1 VELRLLFVF
10 FLALTCQ
17 AQQASMEVNP
27 HLFAVL
33 AAINA
38 AGYDTDLQSSANS
51 PLRGQIRQW
60 AGGRQ
65 PAVLSQL
72 NEFYL
77 AHRKQ
82 DPARDLSQYI
92 SFALCLEKIDAA
104 DGPEFRYR
112 FRANELPPD
121 VQELDG
127 LEKLITRFYRET
139 RLGDLIAA
147 NQATLDRALEPYHA
161 PVTSA
166 LEQIDGYLRIPRLSG
181 LKGNFYIYLDL
192 LGAPNQIHM
201 RSYGNDLYLV
211 ITPSPE
217 PQIEYIKSAYLH
229 FQIDP
234 IAMRHIADIEAK
246 NSLIDFALGAGGLDP
261 QYKKD
266 FALLTVAS
274 LVRAVDARM
283 LPARTR
289 ASAVEQALREGF
301 ILAPFFAEALV
312 DYEKQEQS
320 MRFYLP
326 IMIKAID
333 LKRETARL
341 DAVTFN
347 AAPRERKAKP
357 VPAPVVEKSPAE
369 ITLEQAEEFWA
380 QKSYDKAG
388 ELFRRVL
395 TEANARAMKGRAYYG
410 LARLAALNRDPRAA
424 VDLFERTIAEGAE
437 PQVSAWAHVFA
448 GRLLDLAEDAPA
460 ARKHFESALA
470 LPGASPAAKKAAEE
484 GLKGVRPPKP

>member
-1 VELRLLFVF
+1 MIVF
-10 FLALTCQ
+10 LLALVSF
-17 AQQASMEVNP
+17 AQQASMEVNAN
-27 HLFAVL
+27 LFVVL

-38 AGYDTDLQSSANS
+38 AGFDADLQSNANS
-51 PLRGQIRQW
+51 PLRAQIRQW
-60 AGGRQ
+60 AAAKK
-65 PAVLSQL
+65 PAVLDQL

-82 DPARDLSQYI
+82 DSARDLSQYI
-92 SFALCLEKIDAA
+92 SFALCLEKIEAA

-112 FRANELPPD
+112 FRANDIPPD

-139 RLGDLIAA
+139 KLGDLIAA
-147 NQATLDRALEPYHA
+147 NQAMLDRAMEPYHA
-161 PVTSA
+161 PVTMA

-192 LGAPNQIHM
+192 LGAPNQVHM
-201 RSYGNDLYLV
+201 RSYGNDLYLI

-234 IAMRHIADIEAK
+234 IAMRYIADIETK

-283 LPARTR
+283 QPARLR
-289 ASAVEQALREGF
+289 PNLVDQALREGF
-301 ILAPFFAEALV
+301 ILTPYFAEALA

-326 IMIKAID
+326 VLIKGID

-347 AAPRERKAKP
+347 TAPRERKAKLAPPP
-357 VPAPVVEKSPAE
+357 VIEKSPAE
-369 ITLEQAEEFWA
+369 KTLDEAEELWG
-380 QKSYDKAG
+380 QKNYEKAG
-388 ELFRRVL
+388 ELFRRAL
-395 TEANARAMKGRAYYG
+395 TETNAKPLKGRAYYG
-410 LARLAALNRDPRAA
+410 LARLAALNRDPQAA

-448 GRLLDLAEDAPA
+448 GRLLDLAQDNDA

-470 LPGASPAAKKAAEE
+470 LPGASPAAKKAAED
-484 GLKGVRPPKP
+484 GLKGIRPSKP